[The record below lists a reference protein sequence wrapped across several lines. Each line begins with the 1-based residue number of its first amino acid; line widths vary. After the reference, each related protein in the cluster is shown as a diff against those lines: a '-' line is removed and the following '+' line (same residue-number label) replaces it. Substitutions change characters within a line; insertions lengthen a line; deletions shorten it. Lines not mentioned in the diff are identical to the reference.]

1 MEEKQLIRISNA
13 DIRNGSGVILHNVD
27 LTVDKGEFIYLA
39 GKVGSGKSSLIRTL
53 ICEFPF
59 ENGEIEICGYN
70 LGKIRRKDIPYLRRQ
85 IGVVFQDFQLLMDR
99 TVKEN
104 LMFVLGATGW
114 KEKKL
119 MKERVNEVL
128 AMVGMEGKS
137 ANMPHQL
144 SGGEKQR
151 VVIARALLNNPPVI
165 LADEPTGNLDP
176 DTTDEIMQLLMKIHE
191 QRQPAVIMVTHNMEL
206 TNKYPHQ
213 LYMCEQGRLKA
224 VENTHILELDD
235 SILEEIFQV

>member
-1 MEEKQLIRISNA
+1 MEEKHLIRISNA
-13 DIRNGSGVILHNVD
+13 DIRNGSGVILHNVE
-27 LTVDKGEFIYLA
+27 LTVDKGEFIYLV

-99 TVKEN
+99 TVEEN

-128 AMVGMEGKS
+128 TMVGMEGKS

-176 DTTDEIMQLLMKIHE
+176 DTTNEIMQLLMKIHQ
-191 QRQPAVIMVTHNMEL
+191 QRQPAVIMVTHNTEI
-206 TNKYPHQ
+206 TSRYPHQ
-213 LYMCEQGRLKA
+213 LYICEQGKLKA
-224 VENTHILELDD
+224 VENPHTIELDD
-235 SILEEIFQV
+235 SILEEIF